1 MFFALSKVLGFLAT
15 PSNAIGLIGVL
26 GLLLLLTRFR
36 RVATAC
42 LGASVILL
50 LICGL
55 GPVGDAL
62 MLPLS
67 ERFPPWQERGGAP
80 AGIVVLGG
88 AISPGVSAA
97 RNTVELNAAAERM
110 TAVAELARRYPQ
122 ARIVFT
128 GGNNNPFGAGET
140 EAAAAGALFRSFG
153 IAPSRIELEDR
164 SRTTDENALFTRDLV
179 RPAPGETWLLVTSAY
194 HMPRAVGVFR
204 RAGFTVE
211 AYPVDFRTRG
221 WVDAVTPFASIGAG
235 LARTDT
241 ATHEWVGLLA
251 YRLSGRS
258 AELLP
263 GP

>member
-179 RPAPGETWLLVTSAY
+179 RPARRRGVSPRRFYRGGLSCRFPHARLGRCRHAVRLDRRR
-194 HMPRAVGVFR
+194 PRAHRHG
-204 RAGFTVE
+204 
-211 AYPVDFRTRG
+211 
-221 WVDAVTPFASIGAG
+221 DA
-235 LARTDT
+235 
-241 ATHEWVGLLA
+241 
-251 YRLSGRS
+251 
-258 AELLP
+258 
-263 GP
+263 